1 MKQNQRQLSRV
12 GQQKIEQLR
21 NLEIKFVGVSGWVKP
36 REERKTDGRSV
47 TEKNKKKQQTQ
58 LDEDQPQPCRGTLR
72 GQM

>member
-21 NLEIKFVGVSGWVKP
+21 NLEINVVGVSGWAQKRH

-47 TEKNKKKQQTQ
+47 
-58 LDEDQPQPCRGTLR
+58 
-72 GQM
+72 